1 MSSTGLMGKKSK
13 KEDDDIITADDA
25 DEDVEEAE
33 EEYTVEKVVDSRTRN
48 GKKEYLLK
56 WKGYPEYESFVSS
69 PSIHLLPFLSVYAC
83 VHLVIN
89 Q

>member
-56 WKGYPEYESFVSS
+56 WKGYPEYGSFVSS
-69 PSIHLLPFLSVYAC
+69 PSVYCHSRLSM
-83 VHLVIN
+83 LVCS
-89 Q
+89 